1 MSDIIV
7 PGTPGNLIEA
17 ETMHAGGA
25 ARDITFLG
33 DVEVTI
39 TVELGRTVMP
49 IRDVLKFHRG
59 SVIELEKM
67 TGQPVDL
74 LVNNTLMAKGEVI
87 VINGRFGFRITK
99 FVSRDEE

>member
-1 MSDIIV
+1 MSEVV
-7 PGTPGNLIEA
+7 PPGNPGFTTDTEGKRA
-17 ETMHAGGA
+17 SGPS
-25 ARDITFLG
+25 RDIASLG
-33 DVEVTI
+33 EVEVTA
-39 TVELGRTVMP
+39 TVELGRANLP

-59 SVIELEKM
+59 SVIELDKL

-99 FVSRDEE
+99 FVQPNKP